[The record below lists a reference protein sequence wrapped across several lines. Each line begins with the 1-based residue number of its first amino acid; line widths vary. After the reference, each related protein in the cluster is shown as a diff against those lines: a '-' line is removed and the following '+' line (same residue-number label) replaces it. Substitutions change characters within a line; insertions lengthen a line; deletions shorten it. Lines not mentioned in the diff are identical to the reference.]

1 MTNGCRSLVIPSPF
15 EPPMQILLKVAS
27 GSHAGK
33 EIKVS
38 TEKFLIGRSDSCQLR
53 PKSESVSRK
62 HCILVRKDNR
72 FLVQDLKSRNG
83 TFVNGKRLP
92 TDKAKVLKPGDLLKV
107 ASLEFEVV
115 IEPSLNA
122 PKKPEVAGVA
132 DAASRVVDSGS
143 ADSRFEDVDVDSW
156 LDEAD
161 QVDRVRKLSDPDT
174 RQFSLEALRQKE
186 SNEDSSNGDLSVSSE
201 PSDDSSDES
210 VVEKIKRSKEKKKP
224 GKLPENFKQQLT
236 DNSRDAADSALKRF
250 FGGGG

>member
-1 MTNGCRSLVIPSPF
+1 MHIV
-15 EPPMQILLKVAS
+15 LKVAS
-27 GSHAGK
+27 GSHKGK

-62 HCILVRKDNR
+62 HCIVVRKDNLV
-72 FLVQDLKSRNG
+72 LVQDLKSRNG
-83 TFVNGKRLP
+83 TFVNEKRLP

-122 PKKPEVAGVA
+122 PKKPEVEGVA
-132 DAASRVVDSGS
+132 DAASRVVDAGS
-143 ADSRFEDVDVDSW
+143 SESRFEDVDVDSW

-174 RQFSLEALRQKE
+174 RQFSIE
-186 SNEDSSNGDLSVSSE
+186 SLQQELSSEDSVNGDLSVNTE
-201 PSDDSSDES
+201 PGDDASDES
-210 VVEKIKRSKEKKKP
+210 VVEKIKRSRDKKKP
-224 GKLPENFKQQLT
+224 GKLPENFKKQLT
-236 DNSRDAADSALKRF
+236 DNSRDAADNALKRF

>member
-1 MTNGCRSLVIPSPF
+1 
-15 EPPMQILLKVAS
+15 MQIVLKVAK
-27 GSHAGK
+27 GSHEGK

-62 HCILVRKDNR
+62 HCIIVRKDNR
-72 FLVQDLKSRNG
+72 VLVQDLKSRNG

-107 ASLEFEVV
+107 ASLEFEVL
-115 IEPSLNA
+115 IEPGLNA
-122 PKKPEVAGVA
+122 PKKPEITGVA
-132 DAASRVVDSGS
+132 DAAARVVESGS

-161 QVDRVRKLSDPDT
+161 QIDRVRKLADPDT
-174 RQFSLEALRQKE
+174 RQFNIDALQ
-186 SNEDSSNGDLSVSSE
+186 SSNAPNDLSNSDLSVNTE

-210 VVEKIKRSKEKKKP
+210 VVEKVKRSKEKKKP

-236 DNSRDAADSALKRF
+236 GNSRDAADNALKRF
-250 FGGGG
+250 FGGGS